1 MFIKKN
7 YINKI
12 GFINFFIALIPFS
25 IALGNMAVNSNIVI
39 ISLIGLYIYRL
50 DIFRL
55 DKNIYKYL
63 IYVFFFYLIA
73 NTLINN
79 LPNLNNDILYKENLL
94 KSFFFLRFLI
104 FFLVIDKLIEKNN
117 LNIKLFF
124 ISSIFFSSFLVIDII
139 IQLIFKKDLFGYVIV
154 NNRPAGFFGD
164 ESIAGGYLQKFSLFT
179 IFFLFWFFDGKK
191 KFKIKFSIIFL
202 FILIFLTTVLTANRM
217 PIILLFSSY
226 VLFFIMEKKIK
237 IIISLFLFF
246 SLMLVLLF
254 KYPLTTRIDKDISNF
269 YYQTSEIILNV
280 PKLFFNKNSPV
291 SKVDNSVS
299 LNIGSNNPSLND
311 DVKLLFN
318 SYFNQFYI
326 GLKIWE
332 NNKIFGN
339 GFKSF
344 KLDKYPGVS
353 AAFNTHP
360 HNYTI
365 EILVDTGIVG
375 LVLIYLIFFMAM
387 YNYLKFYNY
396 NKNAKFR
403 LLTVPFFLIL
413 FFEVLPFRSTG
424 SFFSTGNAY
433 IIFFVLAVVINVSKL
448 KHSKI

>member
-226 VLFFIMEKKIK
+226 VLFFYYGKKNKNNYIF
-237 IIISLFLFF
+237 ISFLFF
-246 SLMLVLLF
+246 
-254 KYPLTTRIDKDISNF
+254 
-269 YYQTSEIILNV
+269 
-280 PKLFFNKNSPV
+280 
-291 SKVDNSVS
+291 
-299 LNIGSNNPSLND
+299 
-311 DVKLLFN
+311 
-318 SYFNQFYI
+318 
-326 GLKIWE
+326 
-332 NNKIFGN
+332 
-339 GFKSF
+339 
-344 KLDKYPGVS
+344 
-353 AAFNTHP
+353 
-360 HNYTI
+360 
-365 EILVDTGIVG
+365 
-375 LVLIYLIFFMAM
+375 
-387 YNYLKFYNY
+387 
-396 NKNAKFR
+396 
-403 LLTVPFFLIL
+403 
-413 FFEVLPFRSTG
+413 
-424 SFFSTGNAY
+424 
-433 IIFFVLAVVINVSKL
+433 NVSF
-448 KHSKI
+448 IIQIPVNN